1 MMTLTATT
9 EPRSFQASG
18 EPEDRPD
25 PENVYFHMP
34 EAEVAAEV
42 PSGARLL
49 GRARPAL
56 KMAQE
61 QQDANRIYMVFADA
75 KPWESYWEEIQLNLR
90 PANMNMDRLK
100 AGLVSLVLSHSYY
113 YEDALGRIEAV
124 WLHEGKLYAEAVFS
138 NNPRPQM
145 VLADVRD
152 GLIRGVSIGARP
164 QEYKWIEEPG
174 EKSRGLVEA
183 VRWTLMEITVTTGPA
198 NPRVGIQA
206 SMGAALLADLENF
219 RKEQNDMTTANVIT
233 ADATDPVGGPGETE
247 TPPTD
252 PSTPPSP
259 PVKAAETVTAEAAA
273 QSAEAARMTAFF
285 DLMKRGHDK
294 DKVLAAI
301 EAGTSELEFLRGVS
315 GDADTPPDERVIHAN
330 AKPNAT
336 AADFN
341 LDFLLTAQ
349 INRMDTDAQERAGP
363 SRRAMELIYASRG
376 SDAVRILPQAG
387 GFMVP
392 EELLVAEYN
401 KLEAQYAR
409 QLARAGIEPR
419 HMIRAAV
426 TTQTTA
432 AGLIDEQL
440 LAQDFIDLLLDES
453 SILPFVDVRR
463 GVDQPFAFP
472 YTAMAPQAGAGPENP
487 NVAIA
492 PGTFQ
497 VLTRQ
502 MAPKRLITYFEYTP
516 ESQVQTRNMTGTYG
530 MLEAVRLMRDQCES
544 HFWNGTNANNQV
556 NGVITQL
563 EAGRKTTYAQ
573 ADGAAVQGIRSIQ
586 RKMDKEN
593 VSMMGRLWVVSPEM
607 KEWLDLQAQVEAVSA
622 LLRRG
627 GMTTEMFDYP
637 VVSTNHPDVPA
648 ASAARQGIALHCYPR
663 AVTVAFFGA
672 DVEVILDRKS
682 GDVPGAANFQVLLL
696 KLWNLLPKRPEWLQM
711 YLSA

>member
-18 EPEDRPD
+18 EPEDHPD
-25 PENVYFHMP
+25 QDSVYIHLAD
-34 EAEVAAEV
+34 AEIVAEV
-42 PSGARLL
+42 PQGARLL

-56 KMAQE
+56 KMDSE
-61 QQDANRIYMVFADA
+61 QQEANRVFMVFADD
-75 KPWESYWEEIQLNLR
+75 KPWESYWEDIQLNLR

-100 AGLVSLVLSHSYY
+100 AGVVHMVLSHSYHY
-113 YEDALGRIEAV
+113 DDALGRVEAV
-124 WLHEGKLYAEAVFS
+124 WLHQGKLYAEAVFS

-145 VLADVRD
+145 VLQDVKD
-152 GLIRGVSIGARP
+152 GIVRGVSIGAKP
-164 QEYKWIEEPG
+164 NKYKWIREPS
-174 EKSRGLVEA
+174 ENDRGLVEA
-183 VRWTLMEITVTTGPA
+183 VEWVLMEITVTTGPA

-206 SMGAALLADLENF
+206 SLGAALLADLEDF
-219 RKEQNDMTTANVIT
+219 RKEQSEMIT
-233 ADATDPVGGPGETE
+233 ADATPPSAADPQTQTPSVTATE
-247 TPPTD
+247 TPPAGD
-252 PSTPPSP
+252 PAPAPPQAAP
-259 PVKAAETVTAEAAA
+259 PAVNAEAV
-273 QSAEAARMTAFF
+273 AESERKAAFF
-285 DLMKRGHDK
+285 DLLRRGHDK
-294 DKVLAAI
+294 DKILAAI
-301 EAGTSELEFLRGVS
+301 EAGTSELEFLRGAS
-315 GDADTPPDERVIHAN
+315 GDADTPPDERVLHAQ

-349 INRMDTDAQERAGP
+349 INRMDTDAQERAAP

-376 SDAVRILPQAG
+376 SDAVRIPPQAG

-401 KLEAQYAR
+401 KLETQYAR

-419 HMIRAAV
+419 RMIRAAV

-530 MLEAVRLMRDQCES
+530 MLEAIRLMRDQCEN
-544 HFWNGTNANNQV
+544 HFWNGTNADNQV

-563 EAGRKTTYAQ
+563 AAGRKTTYAQ

-637 VVSTNHPDVPA
+637 VVSTNHPNVPA

-711 YLSA
+711 YESA